1 MPCYFSPTLSKSPA
15 WIRVAERFSFAVFF
29 SLNLLQQH
37 WMQNAFSFNT
47 SALLASRSSSCSGEQ
62 ESGVKGGTVLTI
74 LPSFTAPWCLSGT
87 SVSLQ
92 CPGTAGLGLGSDSN
106 SSVLFRQHGNE
117 NGSSWGGK
125 WSLPKPQAAA
135 GSNPAPLKGLQPAS
149 LAFVPFLSFLRKLWS
164 CWSSQICHLYW
175 NSDSSSAAP
184 CPLTTQRPLHRVLC
198 RAEF

>member
-117 NGSSWGGK
+117 NGSSWRGK
-125 WSLPKPQAAA
+125 WSLPK
-135 GSNPAPLKGLQPAS
+135 LQQQQ
-149 LAFVPFLSFLRKLWS
+149 V
-164 CWSSQICHLYW
+164 Q
-175 NSDSSSAAP
+175 
-184 CPLTTQRPLHRVLC
+184 TQLH
-198 RAEF
+198 